1 MSLGGP
7 VLMYR
12 SPG

>member
-7 VLMYR
+7 VLVYR